1 MTESV
6 LYSKFI
12 VSIKF
17 RIELFIVQLPCARLG
32 SSFSAWIRFQSF
44 FNRFKPRYRQE
55 PNNWIISLAVFGEV
69 NSFLLELEP
78 ANVGALRTSG
88 EALSLTPP
96 VGISSHPVVAV
107 DPVVLREEEDR
118 WAALSD
124 RDKFKED
131 NDGESPSASQLREYL
146 RVTRKPTGSTP
157 PPLVKTKRRLTLGE
171 KRSRGLN

>member
-1 MTESV
+1 M
-6 LYSKFI
+6 
-12 VSIKF
+12 
-17 RIELFIVQLPCARLG
+17 
-32 SSFSAWIRFQSF
+32 
-44 FNRFKPRYRQE
+44 
-55 PNNWIISLAVFGEV
+55 
-69 NSFLLELEP
+69 NSFLLELEQ
-78 ANVGALRTSG
+78 ANVASLRTSG

-96 VGISSHPVVAV
+96 VGTSSHPVVAV